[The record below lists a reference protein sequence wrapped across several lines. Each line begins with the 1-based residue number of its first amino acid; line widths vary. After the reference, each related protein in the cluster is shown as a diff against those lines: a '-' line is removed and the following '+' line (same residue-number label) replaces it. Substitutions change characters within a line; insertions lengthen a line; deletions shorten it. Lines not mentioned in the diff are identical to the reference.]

1 MVDNKFTGIHIMDF
15 HPLAGLASFS
25 LQLDTS
31 FKSSAAEGRKEVR
44 EGGRKEGRKERRER
58 GREEKRGK
66 QSTEQ
71 TIYDASQTP
80 LQIFKIQ
87 VYEILK
93 LEGPIFQ
100 P

>member
-1 MVDNKFTGIHIMDF
+1 MER
-15 HPLAGLASFS
+15 
-25 LQLDTS
+25 
-31 FKSSAAEGRKEVR
+31 SAFQRTERMR
-44 EGGRKEGRKERRER
+44 GGRNERKERRER